1 MIVVF
6 TGAHGCGKSSLIEKL
21 QDWDNI
27 VCVNSVTR
35 STISAKE
42 RRIDEIE
49 NLDNSQYKIL
59 SNIIEATNDLIEMN
73 KRDSNKI
80 YLVDRCVFDFVAYT
94 RAFYEQG
101 KLSYQCLHTV
111 EETVQNI
118 YKNYDLVCYLPIE
131 FAIVDDGVRSLDENL
146 RKYVDNEIYRQIK
159 STGVKFVRLS
169 GSYEERIK
177 TLQSYFKNECP
188 RTNR

>member
-21 QDWDNI
+21 QSWDNV

-42 RRIDEIE
+42 RRIDGVES
-49 NLDNSQYKIL
+49 LDDAQYKIL
-59 SNIIEATNDLIEMN
+59 GNIIEATNDLIEMN
-73 KRDSNKI
+73 KKDPNKI

-94 RAFYEQG
+94 RAFYERG
-101 KLSYQCLHTV
+101 NVSYQCLHTI

-131 FAIVDDGVRSLDENL
+131 FAIVDDGVRSLDEEL
-146 RKYVDNEIYRQIK
+146 RKTVDNEIYRQIK
-159 STGVKFVRLS
+159 ASGVKYVKLS

-177 TLQSYFKNECP
+177 TLQSYFENEYS
-188 RTNR
+188 